1 MNLMTLVEG
10 VSMLVAS
17 LAMIYLALPRN
28 GNASWV
34 IRFPFL
40 CELYAV
46 VAVSL
51 LAMGMCIAA
60 LS

>member
-10 VSMLVAS
+10 VSMVVAG
-17 LAMIYLALPRN
+17 LAMVYFALPRK

-46 VAVSL
+46 GAISL
-51 LAMGMCIAA
+51 LAMGVCIVA
-60 LS
+60 SS